1 MTKPVLPAIASH
13 GAAKT
18 MNSFEIAEL
27 VGSRPDAVK
36 RAIERLADRGVI
48 EFPPM
53 VEIPTSTKPMTV
65 YEFSGE
71 LGKRDSIVVV
81 AQLSP
86 EFTARLVDRWRELE
100 EGQAVPAAIKDRR
113 VTLITSALA
122 SGLITRAE
130 AEKRIAALLDGVAP
144 LKPAATTAA
153 PKGQKAKTKPW
164 RKAKPSGAMTWNLTG
179 NTGFRLY
186 ELGHWVEGGNAEMFR
201 ALRDGGF
208 MDGNNHFTAKGERLS
223 CGVRNGFQ
231 MVYAEKLLRA
241 IGAW

>member
-1 MTKPVLPAIASH
+1 MTKPVLPAIASR

-18 MNSFEIAEL
+18 MSSREIAEL
-27 VGSRPDAVK
+27 TGKLHQHVRRDIEKMMSELAIDASRFGRIYLDSMN
-36 RAIERLADRGVI
+36 REQTEYLLDQDL
-48 EFPPM
+48 
-53 VEIPTSTKPMTV
+53 TMTLV
-65 YEFSGE
+65 MGYSAP
-71 LGKRDSIVVV
+71 LRYKV
-81 AQLSP
+81 AQ
-86 EFTARLVDRWRELE
+86 RWRELE
-100 EGQAVPAAIKDRR
+100 EGKAAPAAIKDRR

-122 SGLITRAE
+122 SGLIDRAE

-153 PKGQKAKTKPW
+153 PKSQKAKTKPW
-164 RKAKPSGAMTWNLTG
+164 RKAKPSGAMTWNLAG

-208 MDGNNHFTAKGERLS
+208 MDGNNRFTAKGERLS
-223 CGVRNGFQ
+223 CGVRNGYQ